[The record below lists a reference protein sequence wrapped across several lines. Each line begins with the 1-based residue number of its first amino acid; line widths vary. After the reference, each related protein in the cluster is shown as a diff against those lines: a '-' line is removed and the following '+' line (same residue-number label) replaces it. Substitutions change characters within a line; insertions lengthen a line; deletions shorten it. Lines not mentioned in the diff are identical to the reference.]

1 MEETGLVATG
11 LDKEDVNDL
20 VSYIQGD
27 STDIPDSLSRIMTNL
42 YQKMQISL
50 GYNIASQTQ
59 RMIKLQ
65 KFIATA
71 EEELYDPDQIPNMD
85 KESLV
90 KTYNSANKALGDMN
104 ELTRRFLA
112 QNKDTFK
119 STPTEQ
125 EKLAQKLIT
134 LSPEKIEAIMKIIN
148 ADQAVVSTSND
159 EDGIL

>member
-1 MEETGLVATG
+1 MEETSLVATG

-42 YQKMQISL
+42 IQKMQVSL

-90 KTYNSANKALGDMN
+90 KTYNSANKALSDMN

-119 STPTEQ
+119 TAPTEQ
-125 EKLAQKLIT
+125 EKLAQKLVT
-134 LSPEKIEAIMKIIN
+134 LSPGKIEAIMNIIN
-148 ADQAVVSTSND
+148 ADQAMVASSND